1 MSYRGLFVGLT
12 TLDCIY
18 LSDRPLQSN
27 QKLVALDYLT
37 AAGGPA
43 TNAAVAFSSFD
54 NEAKLLTVLGQHPG
68 ANLIKSDLEEQR
80 INLVDL
86 IPQQL
91 TSPPVSSIVVDAVTA
106 ERSIISIN
114 AVKSQAKRSQIPANI
129 LEAVDIIL
137 IDGHQID
144 VSLAIIDMGETTR
157 TKNNQI
163 PVVMDGG
170 SWKPGL
176 EKILTGVDYAIC
188 SANFFPPQCNSIPEV
203 IDFLQARGIKHI
215 AITQGEQPILYL
227 DKGKLNTLP
236 VPKIQPVDTLG
247 AGDIF
252 HGAFCH
258 YILQENFPIALELA
272 AGVASKSCQYF
283 GTRSWLGVGKN

>member
-1 MSYRGLFVGLT
+1 MSYQGLFVGLT

-18 LSDRPLQSN
+18 LSDRSLQPN

-43 TNAAVAFSSFD
+43 TNAAVAFSSF
-54 NEAKLLTVLGQHPG
+54 NNRAKLLTVLGQHPLT
-68 ANLIKSDLEEQR
+68 NLIRSDLSDLALD
-80 INLVDL
+80 LVDL

-91 TSPPVSSIVVDAVTA
+91 TSPPVSSIVVNAKTG

-114 AVKSQAKRSQIPANI
+114 AVKSQGSRSQIPAKI
-129 LEAVDIIL
+129 LDRVDLIL
-137 IDGHQID
+137 VDGHQID
-144 VSLAIIDMGETTR
+144 VSLAIINTVKD
-157 TKNNQI
+157 KQI

-176 EKILTGVDYAIC
+176 EAILTGVDYAIC
-188 SANFFPPQCNSIPEV
+188 SANFLPPECDSTSEV
-203 IDFLQARGIKHI
+203 IDFLQAYRIEHI

-227 DKGKLNTLP
+227 EKGKLQTIP
-236 VPKIQPVDTLG
+236 VPNIKPIDTLG

-258 YILQENFPIALELA
+258 YILQENFPTALTLA
-272 AGVASKSCQYF
+272 AQVASKSCQYF
-283 GTRSWLGVGKN
+283 GTRSWLTSDR